1 MNSEL
6 IEQAEYRGEPDG
18 QTNEWT
24 DSPTANSA
32 SSSRFSFFRCPSKM
46 IFLDLSFFS
55 GVSVRM
61 RAIPTSIAIPRSI
74 DSMFLQL

>member
-24 DSPTANSA
+24 DSPTASSA
-32 SSSRFSFFRCPSKM
+32 SSSRFSFFMSVED
-46 IFLDLSFFS
+46 DL
-55 GVSVRM
+55 
-61 RAIPTSIAIPRSI
+61 PRSI
-74 DSMFLQL
+74 FFFGRVC